1 MSYFCVESNPRTK
14 EEINAAIDNGT
25 LPGSSVLRRSWS
37 NEKINKY
44 FYNADSILVWKGNAW
59 VRR

>member
-1 MSYFCVESNPRTK
+1 MSYFCVQTNPHFE

-25 LPGSSVLRRSWS
+25 LPGPAVLRRSLS
-37 NEKINKY
+37 NDKINKY
-44 FYNADSILVWKGNAW
+44 FYNTDSVLVWSGNAW